1 MVNGQSTPRTG
12 VLESRLGADIYN
24 EKSMLDEFLH
34 GSGDMHSLCAYMV
47 YKDIIPRDTPIKD
60 IKKLYPHQRKD
71 VKPIEF
77 SQQFDNLFRL
87 AKEESL
93 E

>member
-1 MVNGQSTPRTG
+1 
-12 VLESRLGADIYN
+12 
-24 EKSMLDEFLH
+24 MLDEFLH

-77 SQQFDNLFRL
+77 SQQFVNFFLNCLHNSKNLLIF
-87 AKEESL
+87 A
-93 E
+93 